1 MNPEKNSSQRGFRQS
16 VMDIGMDVVCALELL
31 RKELRT
37 EFSVILKKGLAKIDA
52 RMREAIESCQL
63 LNGGHIDNNN
73 DDDDDDEEMGPSAE
87 FINDVPSVSGS
98 SSDSSDDEIDKMEE
112 EEEEE
117 DEEEDDQPPKK
128 KSKTK
133 AKLAPV
139 VHYKMKPRVGKRV
152 RKAPRR
158 YSPSRKSSSSSFES
172 AEPSESLS
180 DSGGGGGGGGDRT
193 DREHW
198 NVVCQLTAAQRLRN
212 PWYSRKVGGVL
223 NQIRSALGREGPK
236 NQGPRDLWDDIGR
249 DPEAVQIS
257 PLAAIRQTTCAFCGG
272 TKPCKYRIW
281 LGEERDGGYV
291 GSSCVGLVKAWCNMA
306 HALETAGHGEWHLIQ
321 AALDEL
327 QSAHAGKSERN
338 H

>member
-16 VMDIGMDVVCALELL
+16 AMDTGMDVVRALELL
-31 RKELRT
+31 REELRT
-37 EFSVILKKGLAKIDA
+37 EFSVILEEGLAKIDA
-52 RMREAIESCQL
+52 RMQEAIESCKL
-63 LNGGHIDNNN
+63 LNGGYIDN
-73 DDDDDDEEMGPSAE
+73 DDDKEKGPSAE
-87 FINDVPSVSGS
+87 FINDDVPSVSES
-98 SSDSSDDEIDKMEE
+98 SIISSNDDIDEM
-112 EEEEE
+112 EEEE
-117 DEEEDDQPPKK
+117 DEDEDQRP
-128 KSKTK
+128 KTK
-133 AKLAPV
+133 AKPAPA
-139 VHYKMKPRVGKRV
+139 VHYKMKPKVGKRV
-152 RKAPRR
+152 RKAPNR
-158 YSPSRKSSSSSFES
+158 YSPSRTDQRKSSSSSS
-172 AEPSESLS
+172 VSLS
-180 DSGGGGGGGGDRT
+180 DSGEGRGGGDRT

-198 NVVCQLTAAQRLRN
+198 NVVCRLTAAQRLRN

-291 GSSCVGLVKAWCNMA
+291 GSSCVGLARAWRDMA
-306 HALETAGHGEWHLIQ
+306 HALETAGHGQWHLIQ